1 MGGGASSG
9 GIEGILA
16 TTLMVGRAIAG
27 VYRNPGMYRLQ
38 DFHSEK
44 APRLKSAKPPQFAF
58 FGQEDDDE
66 EDEEDE
72 YDPPSLIEYEH
83 LFSVELNDESIY
95 IEDVNFVNEEGWTAL
110 HASCMSFVAVPAAT
124 RIIDEVL
131 RTNGN
136 LDVMTLAGPGSFNK
150 GWTPLH
156 MACAYG
162 VEPVVDKLIN
172 NGAKVNTTNCY
183 GYSPMLEACH
193 RGYLGIIEKLIKAGA
208 DMEYVPDT
216 KQSYSSPFQAAP
228 PHCALGE
235 SSRCGYARIV
245 TLILEAGV
253 DKDQSNELGWT
264 PLHEACFYNR
274 VDVVATL
281 LQAGA
286 SATKRTRSGAM
297 PWHLSGLENIRHL
310 LLEKGGPAAEPAE
323 DDTINMIEI
332 LQEVTSGISAAD
344 RKTMDEEEAMA
355 RMLQLGGEDPDGDGK
370 QNEEED
376 ALFEMLKASM
386 GDFGIEE
393 DIQGADER
401 MASMQE
407 ELFELEN
414 QRRDLEAEIRQQ
426 AKEEEEEDT
435 RADAKQLQAIEGG
448 MSTPTPKGAQSTGA
462 GNPLLHSGPML
473 GNLPGIGPRSASPE
487 AHDGAAR
494 DLEGALKMSEA
505 ERGVLTN
512 QELSGLTSKSRATPK
527 KAEGK
532 NSNKKSKQRPELP
545 ADLPKKYICQLS
557 QQMMQQP
564 VKSTYG
570 HFFEKSVIMH
580 WIEQQG
586 HICPLTGAPLAESD
600 LSAQDDLQQEIVMW
614 QLKKSSAPVVEL
626 VEDAAHNEQGRST
639 GAATGTGIGAKGDD
653 DLYDF

>member
-44 APRLKSAKPPQFAF
+44 APRLKSAKPPTFVF
-58 FGQEDDDE
+58 FGQEDDDD
-66 EDEEDE
+66 EDEEEDDGYE
-72 YDPPSLIEYEH
+72 PPSPIEYEH
-83 LFSVELNDESIY
+83 MFSVEMNDETIY
-95 IEDVNFVNEEGWTAL
+95 IEDVNVVNEEGWTAL

-124 RIIDEVL
+124 KIIDEIK
-131 RTNGN
+131 RTGGS
-136 LDVMTLAGPGSFNK
+136 LDRMTLAGPGSFNK

-172 NGAKVNTTNCY
+172 SGADVNTVNCY
-183 GYSPMLEACH
+183 GYSPLLEACH

-208 DMEYVPDT
+208 NMTYIPDT
-216 KQSYSSPFQAAP
+216 RKSYSSPFQAAP

-235 SSRCGYARIV
+235 SARCGYSRIV
-245 TLILEAGV
+245 SLILESDV
-253 DKDQSNELGWT
+253 DKDQVNELGWT

-281 LQAGA
+281 LKAGA
-286 SATKRTRSGAM
+286 NTTKRTRSGAM
-297 PWHLSGLENIRHL
+297 PWHLSGLENIRNL
-310 LLEKGGPAAEPAE
+310 LKDQGGPGAEPAE

-332 LQEVTSGISAAD
+332 LQEVTSGVSAAD
-344 RKTMDEEEAMA
+344 RKTMDEDEMMR
-355 RMLQLGGEDPDGDGK
+355 RMLTQAGEEDPDEGK
-370 QNEEED
+370 HNEEED

-407 ELFELEN
+407 ELFELEE

-426 AKEEEEEDT
+426 AKQEEDEEAEAAAA
-435 RADAKQLQAIEGG
+435 ADAKGVATPAAKKPQATD
-448 MSTPTPKGAQSTGA
+448 SS
-462 GNPLLHSGPML
+462 NPLLHSGPML
-473 GNLPGIGPRSASPE
+473 GNLPSIGPRGASPE
-487 AHDGAAR
+487 AHGDAAR
-494 DLEGALKMSEA
+494 DLDSALRMSEA
-505 ERGVLTN
+505 QRGVLTN
-512 QELSGLTSKSRATPK
+512 QELGALTSKDRALPK
-527 KAEGK
+527 KAED
-532 NSNKKSKQRPELP
+532 KKSKKKMKNRPEIP
-545 ADLPKKYICQLS
+545 ADLPPKFICQLS
-557 QQMMQQP
+557 QQQMQQP
-564 VKSTYG
+564 VKSIYG
-570 HFFEKSVIMH
+570 HFYEKAVIMH
-580 WIEQQG
+580 WMEQQG
-586 HICPLTGAPLAESD
+586 RICPLTGAPLAEGD
-600 LSAQDDLQQEIVMW
+600 LTAQDDLQQEIVMW
-614 QLKKSSAPVVEL
+614 QLKRSAAPVVEIAQ
-626 VEDAAHNEQGRST
+626 DAGGAPVSVGSQG
-639 GAATGTGIGAKGDD
+639 GAGAKD